1 MISVRN
7 LSKYFQ
13 VENNI
18 RYILNGVSLEINEG
32 EFGIITGRSG
42 AGKSTLLHL
51 IAGLDTPS
59 KGECWIGEKSISS
72 FDEDKRAEFRLKN
85 IGFVFQT
92 LNFLSSL
99 TISEN
104 IMIPKIL
111 LNNDSTDQINSK
123 IVKISNILGINHIL
137 NQLPNEVSGGELQR
151 ACIAR
156 AMINHPAVIL
166 ADEPTGN
173 LDTENR
179 GVVVDSFNKIKGEFN
194 VTILMVTH
202 DEEIEK
208 NADTIF
214 HLNDGIITKI
224 R

>member
-59 KGECWIGEKSISS
+59 KGECWIGEESISS

-111 LNNDSTDQINSK
+111 LNNDSMDQINSK

>member
-1 MISVRN
+1 MIIVRN
-7 LSKYFQ
+7 LSKHIQ
-13 VENNI
+13 VEN
-18 RYILNGVSLEINEG
+18 RVRHILDNVSLEIENG
-32 EFGIITGRSG
+32 HFGIITGRSG

-59 KGECWIGEKSISS
+59 RGECWIGEDLVSS
-72 FDEDKRAEFRLKN
+72 FDEDRRAEFRLKN

-92 LNFLSSL
+92 FNFLSSL

-104 IMIPKIL
+104 IMIPKLL
-111 LNNDSTDQINSK
+111 LNNESAAEVNAQIENMSK
-123 IVKISNILGINHIL
+123 VLGINHTL
-137 NQLPNEVSGGELQR
+137 NQLPSEVSGGELQR

-156 AMINHPAVIL
+156 AMINNPKVIL

-173 LDTENR
+173 LDTESR
-179 GVVVDSFNKIKGEFN
+179 EVVVESFNRIKSQFK

-208 NADTIF
+208 SADTTF
-214 HLNDGIITKI
+214 HLKDGIIKKI

>member
-18 RYILNGVSLEINEG
+18 RYILNDVSLEINEG

-59 KGECWIGEKSISS
+59 KGECWIGEESISS

-92 LNFLSSL
+92 FNFLSSL

-179 GVVVDSFNKIKGEFN
+179 GVVVDSFNKMKGEFN

-202 DEEIEK
+202 DEEIEE

>member
-1 MISVRN
+1 MIIVRN
-7 LSKYFQ
+7 LSKHFY
-13 VENNI
+13 VENTA
-18 RYILNGVSLEINEG
+18 RYILNNVSLEIEKG
-32 EFGIITGRSG
+32 DFGIITGRSG

-59 KGECWIGEKSISS
+59 SGECWIEEDLISS
-72 FDEDKRAEFRLKN
+72 FDEDRRAEFRLKN

-92 LNFLSSL
+92 FNFLSSL

-111 LNNDSTDQINSK
+111 LNNDSAGEIKAQIEN
-123 IVKISNILGINHIL
+123 ISNVLAINQIL
-137 NQLPNEVSGGELQR
+137 NQLPSEVSGGELQR

-156 AMINHPAVIL
+156 AMINNPRVIL

-179 GVVVDSFNKIKGEFN
+179 EVVVESFNKIKSQFK

-208 NADTIF
+208 TLTRYFI
-214 HLNDGIITKI
+214 
-224 R
+224 

>member
-1 MISVRN
+1 MIIVRN
-7 LSKYFQ
+7 LSKHFY
-13 VENNI
+13 VENTA
-18 RYILNGVSLEINEG
+18 RYILNNVSLEIEKG
-32 EFGIITGRSG
+32 DFGIITGRSG

-59 KGECWIGEKSISS
+59 SGECWIEEDLISS
-72 FDEDKRAEFRLKN
+72 FDEDRRAEFRLKN

-92 LNFLSSL
+92 FNFLSSL

-111 LNNDSTDQINSK
+111 LNNDSAGEIKAQIEN
-123 IVKISNILGINHIL
+123 ISNVLAINQIL
-137 NQLPNEVSGGELQR
+137 NQLPSEVSGGELQR

-156 AMINHPAVIL
+156 AMINNPRVIL

-179 GVVVDSFNKIKGEFN
+179 EVVVESFNKIKSQFK

-208 NADTIF
+208 NADAIF
-214 HLNDGIITKI
+214 HLKDGIINKI

>member
-1 MISVRN
+1 MIIVRN
-7 LSKYFQ
+7 LSKHFY
-13 VENNI
+13 VENTP
-18 RYILNGVSLEINEG
+18 RYVLNNVSLEIDKG
-32 EFGIITGRSG
+32 QFGIITGRSG

-59 KGECWIGEKSISS
+59 SGECWIGDDLVSS
-72 FDEDKRAEFRLKN
+72 FDEDGRAEFRLKN

-92 LNFLSSL
+92 FNFLSSL

-111 LNNDSTDQINSK
+111 LNNDSTPEIRSSIQN
-123 IVKISNILGINHIL
+123 ISNVLGINHIL
-137 NQLPNEVSGGELQR
+137 NQFPSDVSGGELQR

-156 AMINHPAVIL
+156 AMINNPRVIL

-179 GVVVDSFNKIKGEFN
+179 EVVVDSFNKIKGQFN

-214 HLNDGIITKI
+214 HLKDGIINKI

>member
-59 KGECWIGEKSISS
+59 KGECWIGEESISS
-72 FDEDKRAEFRLKN
+72 FDEDRRAEFRLKN

-92 LNFLSSL
+92 FNFLSSL

>member
-1 MISVRN
+1 MIIVRN
-7 LSKYFQ
+7 LSKHFYA
-13 VENNI
+13 ENTA
-18 RYILNGVSLEINEG
+18 RCILNNVSLEVEKG
-32 EFGIITGRSG
+32 QFGIITGRSG

-51 IAGLDTPS
+51 IAGLDIPS
-59 KGECWIGEKSISS
+59 SGECLIGADAISS
-72 FDEDKRAEFRLKN
+72 FDEDRRAEFRLKN

-92 LNFLSSL
+92 FNFLSSL

-111 LNNDSTDQINSK
+111 LNNRSANEIATQIEN
-123 IVKISNILGINHIL
+123 ISNLLGINHIL
-137 NQLPNEVSGGELQR
+137 NQMPSEVSGGELQR

-156 AMINHPAVIL
+156 AMINDPRVIL

-173 LDTENR
+173 LDTANR
-179 GVVVDSFNKIKGEFN
+179 EVVVDSFNKIKAEFK

-214 HLNDGIITKI
+214 HLKDGIINRI

>member
-1 MISVRN
+1 MIVVKN
-7 LSKYFQ
+7 LSKYFF
-13 VENNI
+13 VENKI
-18 RYILNGVSLEINEG
+18 RYILNEVSLKINKG
-32 EFGIITGRSG
+32 EFGIIVGRSG

-51 IAGLDTPS
+51 IAGLDTPDNG
-59 KGECWIGEKSISS
+59 KCWIGEECTTILNE
-72 FDEDKRAEFRLKN
+72 EDRAKFRLRN

-92 LNFLSSL
+92 FNFLSSL

-111 LNNDSTDQINSK
+111 INDESRKENDHTTENITK
-123 IVKISNILGINHIL
+123 ILGINHIL
-137 NQLPNEVSGGELQR
+137 NQLPDEVSGGELQR

-156 AMINHPAVIL
+156 AMINNPEVIL

-179 GVVVDSFNKIKGEFN
+179 GVVVDSFNKIKDEFN

-208 NADTIF
+208 SADSIF
-214 HLNDGIITKI
+214 HLNDGSITKI

>member
-1 MISVRN
+1 MIIVRN
-7 LSKYFQ
+7 LSKHIQ
-13 VENNI
+13 VEN
-18 RYILNGVSLEINEG
+18 RVRHILDNVSLEIENG
-32 EFGIITGRSG
+32 HFGIITGRSG

-59 KGECWIGEKSISS
+59 RGECWIGEDLVSS
-72 FDEDKRAEFRLKN
+72 FDEDRRAEFRLKN

-92 LNFLSSL
+92 FNFLSSL

-104 IMIPKIL
+104 IMIPKLL
-111 LNNDSTDQINSK
+111 LNNESAAEINAQIENMSK
-123 IVKISNILGINHIL
+123 VLGINHTL
-137 NQLPNEVSGGELQR
+137 NQLPSEVSGGELQR

-156 AMINHPAVIL
+156 AMINNPKVIL

-179 GVVVDSFNKIKGEFN
+179 EVVVESFNRIKSQFK

-208 NADTIF
+208 SADTTF
-214 HLNDGIITKI
+214 HLKDGIIKKI

>member
-59 KGECWIGEKSISS
+59 KGECWIGEESISS

-92 LNFLSSL
+92 FNFLSSL

>member
-18 RYILNGVSLEINEG
+18 RYILNDVSLEINEG

-59 KGECWIGEKSISS
+59 KGECWIGEESISS

-92 LNFLSSL
+92 FNFLSSL

>member
-1 MISVRN
+1 MIIVRN
-7 LSKYFQ
+7 LSKQIQ
-13 VENNI
+13 VEN
-18 RYILNGVSLEINEG
+18 RVRKILDNVSLEIDNG
-32 EFGIITGRSG
+32 HFGIITGRSG

-51 IAGLDTPS
+51 IAGLDTPGR
-59 KGECWIGEKSISS
+59 GECWIGEDLVSN
-72 FDEDKRAEFRLKN
+72 FDEDGRAEFRLKN

-92 LNFLSSL
+92 FNFLSSL

-104 IMIPKIL
+104 IMIPKLL
-111 LNNDSTDQINSK
+111 LNNESAARTNAQIENMSK
-123 IVKISNILGINHIL
+123 VLGINHTL
-137 NQLPNEVSGGELQR
+137 NQLPSEVSEGELQR

-156 AMINHPAVIL
+156 AMINNPKVIL

-179 GVVVDSFNKIKGEFN
+179 EVVVESFNRIKSQFK

-208 NADTIF
+208 SADTTF
-214 HLNDGIITKI
+214 HLKDGIIRKI

>member
-59 KGECWIGEKSISS
+59 KGECWIGEESISS

>member
-1 MISVRN
+1 MIIVRN
-7 LSKYFQ
+7 LSKHFY
-13 VENNI
+13 VENNP
-18 RYILNGVSLEINEG
+18 RYVLNNVSLEIEKG
-32 EFGIITGRSG
+32 HFGIITGRSG

-59 KGECWIGEKSISS
+59 SGECWIGEALISS
-72 FDEDKRAEFRLKN
+72 FDEDGRAEFRLKN

-92 LNFLSSL
+92 FNFLSSL

-111 LNNDSTDQINSK
+111 LNNDSASEIKARIEN
-123 IVKISNILGINHIL
+123 ISNVLGINNIL
-137 NQLPNEVSGGELQR
+137 NQSPSDVSGGELQR

-156 AMINHPAVIL
+156 AMINDPGVIL

-179 GVVVDSFNKIKGEFN
+179 EVVVDSFNKIKSQFN
-194 VTILMVTH
+194 ITILMVTH

-214 HLNDGIITKI
+214 HLKDGIINKI